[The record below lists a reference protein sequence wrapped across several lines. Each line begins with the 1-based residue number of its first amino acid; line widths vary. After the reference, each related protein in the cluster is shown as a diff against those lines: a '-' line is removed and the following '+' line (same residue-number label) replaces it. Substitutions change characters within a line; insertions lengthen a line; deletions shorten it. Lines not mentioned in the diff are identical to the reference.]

1 MSGALSEAPSA
12 GEATVATE
20 LRRAMT
26 DMLAA
31 LQAIARGDVERVVT
45 TSFDESH
52 PVGALATAINDVSA
66 ALEASRTERERY
78 GRELEAR
85 IELIERQRQ
94 AIVEMS
100 TPVIEVWT
108 GVLTLPVVGTVDSE
122 RASKMTIEL
131 LDSVVAREAS
141 LVILDVTGMDIVD
154 TAVADHFLRMAR
166 AVRLL
171 GADCVLSGVRPAV
184 ANTLVQMG
192 MEVGAIR
199 SFSTLRAALQHS
211 TETLAKKRQSYRRK

>member
-1 MSGALSEAPSA
+1 MSEDTMVERSS
-12 GEATVATE
+12 VASE
-20 LRRAMT
+20 LRRAMS
-26 DMLAA
+26 DMLGA
-31 LQAIARGDVERVVT
+31 LQAIARGELDRAVST
-45 TSFDESH
+45 NFPDSH
-52 PVGALATAINDVSA
+52 PVGALAAAINDVSE
-66 ALEASRTERERY
+66 ALDNSRRERERS

-131 LDSVVAREAS
+131 LDSVVALKAS
-141 LVILDVTGMDIVD
+141 LVILDVTGMDVVD

-171 GADCVLSGVRPAV
+171 GAECVLSGVRPQV
-184 ANTLVQMG
+184 ASTIVQMG
-192 MEVGAIR
+192 FDVGAIQ

-211 TETLAKKRQSYRRK
+211 TRELAKRRRFYTGK